1 MTDEP
6 TRVLLVDDQELV
18 RSGLRRILRR
28 KDGFEVVAECVDG
41 SEVEDAVRRSRPDV
55 VVMDLRMRDVDG
67 IEAPRRL
74 TLRPDSPPVLVLTTF
89 DDQDD
94 VTEAIAA
101 GANGYLLKD
110 IDADELRDAVRRAAA
125 GEPQVAPGIMR
136 QMMDRIARLP
146 TRRSTQAEL
155 AGLTDREVEILTH
168 VGRGLSNEEIGKAL
182 FLSPETARTYV
193 SRLMTK
199 LDARD
204 RAQLVVLA
212 HRAGLVD

>member
-1 MTDEP
+1 MI
-6 TRVLLVDDQELV
+6 RLILVDDQGLL
-18 RSGLRRILRR
+18 RAGLRAILENT
-28 KDGFEVVAECVDG
+28 DDIAVVAEAANG
-41 SEVEDAVRRSRPDV
+41 REALARGREHRPDLF
-55 VVMDLRMRDVDG
+55 VMDLRMPVMGG
-67 IEAPRRL
+67 IEATRAIRADPLLAR
-74 TLRPDSPPVLVLTTF
+74 TPVLVLTTF

-94 VTEAIAA
+94 VSEAVAA

-110 IDADELRDAVRRAAA
+110 IDADDLRRAVRRAAA
-125 GEPQVAPGIMR
+125 GEAQVDPGVVR

-146 TRRSTQAEL
+146 TRRSREAEL

-193 SRLMTK
+193 SRLMSK

>member
-1 MTDEP
+1 MI
-6 TRVLLVDDQELV
+6 RLILVDDQSLL
-18 RSGLRRILRR
+18 RAGLRAILE
-28 KDGFEVVAECVDG
+28 KTSDIVVVAEAANG
-41 SEVEDAVRRSRPDV
+41 REALARGREERPDLF
-55 VVMDLRMRDVDG
+55 VMDLRMPVMGG
-67 IEAPRRL
+67 IEATRAIRADPL
-74 TLRPDSPPVLVLTTF
+74 LRSVPVLVLTTF
-89 DDQDD
+89 DEQDD

-101 GANGYLLKD
+101 GATGYLLKD
-110 IDADELRDAVRRAAA
+110 IDADGLRDAVRRAAA
-125 GEPQVAPGIMR
+125 GEPQVAPGIVR

-146 TRRSTQAEL
+146 TRRSTEAQL

-168 VGRGLSNEEIGKAL
+168 VGRGMTNEEIGNAL